1 MLGSAVLLNLLLIF
15 SVVEAAEFTITL
27 DAQDKFNVTWSY
39 DGTSKDDY
47 ITFTVSLLLS
57 CCLYSH
63 FCYAHFQLPVVIP
76 PDCTPVFE
84 YCHQQSMF
92 W

>member
-39 DGTSKDDY
+39 DGTSKDDF
-47 ITFTVSLLLS
+47 ITFTVSSLLS
-57 CCLYSH
+57 CCLYC
-63 FCYAHFQLPVVIP
+63 FIA
-76 PDCTPVFE
+76 
-84 YCHQQSMF
+84 YCF
-92 W
+92 IVTL